1 MTALAPRSRA
11 RRATRRPRIWWS
23 IARAVP
29 VALVAAALGYTAHHA
44 APLEGHAVGTAVFV
58 LAAATA
64 LSVGLAAVI
73 AGRRVGALPDVVVAP
88 RAAAS
93 LRHADINDLDFCT
106 ALQARTLSHG
116 FFVALGPRFLRS
128 YNATFL
134 DSPHAIALI
143 ATLGEHPVGAL
154 MGVLDT
160 RAHRRWTVR
169 HRGVRLAVGGIGAL
183 LTRPRSALRFARTR
197 IVRYARSWARHRRGG
212 AGTGTGRSAENG
224 EQAVAVL
231 SHVAVLAGARGTGSG
246 GRLVRAF
253 VQAAGR
259 SGAHRVTLVTLEDQR
274 GAAEFYAKLGWE
286 RGASRRTPEGDSL
299 LEWSLPLDGDGRPA

>member
-1 MTALAPRSRA
+1 MMAALAPSSRA
-11 RRATRRPRIWWS
+11 RGAIRRPRIWWT
-23 IARAVP
+23 ITRAAP
-29 VALVAAALGYTAHHA
+29 VALVSAALGYTAHHA
-44 APLEGHAVGTAVFV
+44 TPLEGHALGTALFV
-58 LAAATA
+58 LVSATV
-64 LSVGLAAVI
+64 LSVGLAAI
-73 AGRRVGALPDVVVAP
+73 LASRRVAALPDVVVAP

-93 LRHADINDLDFCT
+93 LRPADRKDLDFCT
-106 ALQARTLSHG
+106 ALQARTLGHG

-134 DSPHAIALI
+134 DSPHAMALV

-183 LTRPRSALRFARTR
+183 LTRPRPALRFARTR

-212 AGTGTGRSAENG
+212 GAATGVDDD
-224 EQAVAVL
+224 EQMIAVL

-253 VQAAGR
+253 VEAAGR
-259 SGAHRVTLVTLEDQR
+259 AGAQRVTLVTLEGER
-274 GAAEFYAKLGWE
+274 GADEFYAKLGWE
-286 RGASRRTPEGDSL
+286 RGGSHQTPEGDSL
-299 LEWSLPLDGDGRPA
+299 REWSLPLGGDGHSA